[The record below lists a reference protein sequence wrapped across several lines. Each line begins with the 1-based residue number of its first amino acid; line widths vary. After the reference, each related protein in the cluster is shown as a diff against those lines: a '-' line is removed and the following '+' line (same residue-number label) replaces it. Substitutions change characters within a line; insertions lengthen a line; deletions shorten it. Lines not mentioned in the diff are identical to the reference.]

1 MTGEVFLLGPTYIV
15 GQSKGITDFAA
26 TLAKKSG
33 GNLITDKIGYPTTQ
47 YAVRKTVTELAK
59 GNDVVVDAGRMPS
72 IVEAIQQDPR
82 ITPALRTRLHIF
94 QGPTNPN

>member
-33 GNLITDKIGYPTTQ
+33 SNLITDKVAYPTPQ
-47 YAVRKTVTELAK
+47 YAIGKTVTELSK
-59 GNDVVVDAGRMPS
+59 GNEVVVDAGRMPS
-72 IVEAIQQDPR
+72 IVDAIQQDSR

-94 QGPTNPN
+94 QGPNPN